1 MSLLLE
7 DATALLLED
16 GTPLLL
22 EDGTGTVP
30 ATIGVPPLNSSLRD
44 VVLVAPTNES
54 LEVDV
59 YCAAD
64 PTGTDPAFAVTT
76 EGTIV
81 GNSAT
86 YYTGDW
92 STSYGS
98 DGWTTARTPTFGS
111 SGSIDVTAGDRLW
124 LWVKAVAGSETAVW
138 RVGMVIVL

>member
-7 DATALLLED
+7 DGTSLLLED
-16 GTPLLL
+16 GTSLLL
-22 EDGTGTVP
+22 EDGSGSVAT
-30 ATIGVPPLNSSLRD
+30 TIGVPPLKTSLRE

-59 YCAAD
+59 YCAAT
-64 PTGTDPAFAVTT
+64 PVATAPAFAVTT
-76 EGTIV
+76 EGTV
-81 GNSAT
+81 VTGAAT
-86 YYTGDW
+86 YYSGSW

-111 SGSIDVTAGDRLW
+111 AGSINVTTGDRLW

-138 RVGMVIVL
+138 RVGSVIVL